1 MALSKARILSSEND
15 ASVKTE
21 QNTNINIKIQP
32 KQSQQMNQPVQPVQ
46 SIPQHQRTPSNQSV
60 NFTQPSE
67 TNLSSLSAQP
77 TSNTVQERGISDLG
91 ADISSIETK
100 NRFLEILLSI
110 YETNPIKINDLLI
123 CHSQTL
129 MELIKILTNSDKVEL
144 IVNDESGCTGCL
156 SNTKYLSIDRILV
169 YVNNESFDLKY
180 QFNNVYTELIRHN
193 ISLKTCI

>member
-1 MALSKARILSSEND
+1 MTLNKARILSSES
-15 ASVKTE
+15 SVKTE

-32 KQSQQMNQPVQPVQ
+32 KQSQPTVQ
-46 SIPQHQRTPSNQSV
+46 SLPQHQRTPSNQSV

-67 TNLSSLSAQP
+67 TNLSSLSQP
-77 TSNTVQERGISDLG
+77 QTSNTVQERGISDLG
-91 ADISSIETK
+91 ADISSLEMK
-100 NRFLEILLSI
+100 NKFLEILLSI

-129 MELIKILTNSDKVEL
+129 MELIKILTNADKVEL

-156 SNTKYLSIDRILV
+156 SNTKYLMIDRILV

>member
-1 MALSKARILSSEND
+1 MSLNRARILSSEND

-21 QNTNINIKIQP
+21 QSTNINIKIQP
-32 KQSQQMNQPVQPVQ
+32 KQPQQMNQPVQPVQ
-46 SIPQHQRTPSNQSV
+46 TLPHHQRTPSNQSV
-60 NFTQPSE
+60 NFTQPSDP
-67 TNLSSLSAQP
+67 NLSSPSAQP

-91 ADISSIETK
+91 ADISSLEMK

-110 YETNPIKINDLLI
+110 YETNPIKVNDLLI

-129 MELIKILTNSDKVEL
+129 MELIKILTNADKVEL

-156 SNTKYLSIDRILV
+156 SNTKYLMIDRILV

>member
-1 MALSKARILSSEND
+1 MSLNRARILSSEND
-15 ASVKTE
+15 SSCKQE
-21 QNTNINIKIQP
+21 QSTNINIKIQP
-32 KQSQQMNQPVQPVQ
+32 KQSQPTISQPVQ
-46 SIPQHQRTPSNQSV
+46 SNPNHQRQSSNQSV
-60 NFTQPSE
+60 NFTQPLE
-67 TNLSSLSAQP
+67 QSSQSPSAQP
-77 TSNTVQERGISDLG
+77 TSNIVQERGISDLG
-91 ADISSIETK
+91 ADISSLEMK

-156 SNTKYLSIDRILV
+156 SNTKYLMIDRILV
-169 YVNNESFDLKY
+169 YINSESYDLKY
-180 QFNNVYTELIRHN
+180 GFNNVYTELIRHN

>member
-1 MALSKARILSSEND
+1 MSLNRARILSSKND

-32 KQSQQMNQPVQPVQ
+32 KQSPTISQ
-46 SIPQHQRTPSNQSV
+46 SIPNHQRQSSNQSI
-60 NFTQPSE
+60 NFIQPSE
-67 TNLSSLSAQP
+67 TRSPFPSQLQTNNA
-77 TSNTVQERGISDLG
+77 VQKRGISDLG
-91 ADISSIETK
+91 ADLTLIETK

-110 YETNPIKINDLLI
+110 YETNPIKINELLI

>member
-1 MALSKARILSSEND
+1 MTLSRARILSSEND
-15 ASVKTE
+15 SSCKQE
-21 QNTNINIKIQP
+21 QSTNINIKIQP
-32 KQSQQMNQPVQPVQ
+32 KQAQLSISQPIPNQRQ
-46 SIPQHQRTPSNQSV
+46 SSNQSV
-60 NFTQPSE
+60 NFPQLSE
-67 TNLSSLSAQP
+67 TNSQSQSAQS

-110 YETNPIKINDLLI
+110 YETNPIKVNELLI

-129 MELIKILTNSDKVEL
+129 MELIKILTNADKVEL

-156 SNTKYLSIDRILV
+156 SNNKYLSIDRILV
-169 YVNNESFDLKY
+169 YINNESFDLKY